1 MDHQQILDPTRRT
14 RSTDIFPSGSIMSRR
29 SSLLSIHLLFLLFVT
44 GVQADQEV
52 GSGFQLYAGDGFEGR
67 ETLNVKYGADVS
79 LLCRSLSIYGGEVSW
94 QIDNKEIL
102 STAIRS
108 GSHLIIPKLTSN
120 VTAICTVTKGF
131 SIFKDVFTVLV
142 GDEDLEEGLQMPK
155 SITAFDCESPLSH
168 PLAEISSFTE
178 DCAVIGVILSNLI
191 EETETHI
198 VVFRPH

>member
-1 MDHQQILDPTRRT
+1 
-14 RSTDIFPSGSIMSRR
+14 MSRR

-44 GVQADQEV
+44 GVKADQEV

-102 STAIRS
+102 ATAIRS

-131 SIFKDVFTVLV
+131 SIFKDIFTVLV
-142 GDEDLEEGLQMPK
+142 EDLNQEDPLQMPRT
-155 SITAFDCESPLSH
+155 IQAFDCESPLSH
-168 PLAEISSFTE
+168 PLAEISSFTKE
-178 DCAVIGVILSNLI
+178 CRISDYASYKKMPRGNYTLLGRDRVKQVRATRCHIKI
-191 EETETHI
+191 E
-198 VVFRPH
+198 VSKC